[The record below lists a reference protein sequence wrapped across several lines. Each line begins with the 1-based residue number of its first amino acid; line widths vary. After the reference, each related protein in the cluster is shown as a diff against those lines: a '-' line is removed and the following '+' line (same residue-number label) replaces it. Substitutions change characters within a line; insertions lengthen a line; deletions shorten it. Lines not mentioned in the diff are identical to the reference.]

1 MLIQSK
7 KVWIADQF
15 IPAAIEMN
23 DGKITGV
30 FPYGTKEADVDYGDK
45 RIVPG
50 FIDIHC
56 HGASDSIQTMQT
68 KKGFAH
74 GQKESFLKV
83 QLLFLQQLS
92 HRVKKF

>member
-1 MLIQSK
+1 MIIQSK

-15 IPAAIEMN
+15 IAAAIEMN

-30 FPYGTKEADVDYGDK
+30 FPSGTKEADVDYGDK

-56 HGASDSIQTMQT
+56 PGAL
-68 KKGFAH
+68 GFDTIDAN
-74 GQKESFLKV
+74 
-83 QLLFLQQLS
+83 
-92 HRVKKF
+92 